1 MKALVHLALAVLCV
15 AYCLGRGLKPAQ
27 SAAVGGRPEVVL
39 LNGKIIT
46 LDKNLS
52 IKQAVAIQNGRFIAV
67 GSDQEIRLS
76 IWPTTRVVNL
86 SGRTVIPGLN
96 DSYIHA
102 TVAGLTWDTDMHWE
116 FTRSLADGL
125 AQIRTAAKER
135 PAGSWIVVA
144 GGWAPEQ
151 FAERRLPT
159 RAELDATAPKHPVFL
174 QYLGQA
180 AVLNSAALSA
190 LGINRQTANP
200 PSGEFERDPK
210 TGELTGVLRGAAW
223 KHGYDKIPLPPLD
236 KIRESL
242 RSSFRELNRLGL
254 TSIGDVQTD
263 GVNFA
268 HRRVLADMARTGE
281 LTLRVNFYLAPNEPG
296 DELEQLRRMTEEV
309 KQLPSNDMF
318 RFAGFGGSLIRR
330 PNDIELTQKTSID
343 PALKEKY
350 RSMIR
355 FFAASGYNFQLRAA
369 RDDRARQLLDII
381 EEVHRET
388 PFSRQ
393 RIAFTGLEDPT
404 PETMERIKKLGGGIS
419 VQERLA
425 FRSERS
431 PEISD
436 DSKVQRV
443 PPLRT
448 MIDAGVPLGAG
459 SGGFRAANY
468 SPMLSLWWLIT
479 GNTIPGTPGRDPRQ
493 NLSREEALRMYTMG
507 SAWFT
512 SDDWRRGSIEAGKL
526 ADLAVLDAD
535 YLTVPEDQIPK
546 LQSLLTMVNGRIIYA
561 AGPFAQY
568 ERR

>member
-1 MKALVHLALAVLCV
+1 MKVLVHLALAVLCV

-448 MIDAGVPLGAG
+448 MINAGVPLGAG